1 MLLVKRV
8 RLADSGRYSCTATNA
23 AGTHTASSRVSVVR
37 KEKKLTTTTSPPTP
51 ATSVVSAS
59 SETTTMST
67 TTAAAATTSPT
78 TTVTMTTTTTM
89 APVTVAESGLDESL
103 PCPIQG
109 YCLNG
114 GTCSFIPWLGELT
127 CTCAPGFQGARC
139 DRKTT
144 SALYSSLSMAS
155 TLCLFGIANPYHSC

>member
-37 KEKKLTTTTSPPTP
+37 KEKKLTTTSTPPTS

-59 SETTTMST
+59 SETTTMIT
-67 TTAAAATTSPT
+67 TTAAVTTSPT
-78 TTVTMTTTTTM
+78 TTVKITTTTTM
-89 APVTVAESGLDESL
+89 APVPVTESGLDESL

-144 SALYSSLSMAS
+144 SALYSSLSIAS